1 VNAGRVGSY
10 EPLIELASGGMGIVY
25 VARKV
30 GDAGFE
36 RLVVLKRVH
45 RHLLVD
51 PSFRKMLRD
60 EARVLSLVHDAHVAS
75 VLDVVESEGE
85 LSLILEYVE
94 SLSLAALLSSARA
107 RGERLPMR
115 IAVRIVSDALAG
127 LHAAHAAVDA
137 EGVPLELI
145 HRDVSPQN
153 IIVGL
158 DGTSRLID
166 FGIAKATTPITDSRE
181 TEPTKSGVLKGKL
194 RYMSPEQ
201 VRQAPLDRRSD
212 VFSAGVVL
220 YEALTGEK
228 LFKSDDEGDLLLN
241 LLLGDVKSPTAW
253 VPDLPLE
260 LEAVVPRALARDRED
275 RFATAGD
282 FAEALDRVAP
292 LAPTREVARY
302 VEEHGME
309 TLATRRDR
317 IRAAARAVPTPSVP
331 PPATRSEPPRDLP
344 PPRRSVGVT
353 AGALALLA
361 LAGGVGVD
369 LVARRVSRA
378 PPEVPSAA
386 SSPSEAASD
395 DAAVAASAEAT
406 PAASSSA
413 HHAQPQPQP
422 QGSHPHA
429 PRTAPDLH
437 PNPYRAH

>member
-1 VNAGRVGSY
+1 VPFVNAGRVGSY

-60 EARVLSLVHDAHVAS
+60 EAQVLSLVHDAHVAS

-94 SLSLAALLSSARA
+94 SLSLSALLASARA
-107 RGERLPMR
+107 RGERLPVR
-115 IAVRIVSDALAG
+115 IAARIVSDALAG
-127 LHAAHAAVDA
+127 LHAAHGAIDT

-228 LFKSDDEGDLLLN
+228 LFQSDDEGDLLLN
-241 LLLGDVKSPTAW
+241 LLLGDVKSPTTW
-253 VPDLPLE
+253 VPDLSLE
-260 LEAVVPRALARDRED
+260 LEAVVLRALARDRED
-275 RFATAGD
+275 RFATAGE
-282 FAEALDRVAP
+282 FAEALDRVVT

-302 VEEHGME
+302 VEEHGMA
-309 TLATRRDR
+309 TLSARRDR
-317 IRAAARAVPTPSVP
+317 IRAAARAAPTPSVP
-331 PPATRSEPPRDLP
+331 PPATRSDAPREPPP
-344 PPRRSVGVT
+344 TRRRVGAT

-369 LVARRVSRA
+369 LVARRVYRA
-378 PPEVPSAA
+378 PLEA
-386 SSPSEAASD
+386 SSVASASAETPRDD
-395 DAAVAASAEAT
+395 DAAPASAEPT

-413 HHAQPQPQP
+413 HHPPAQS
-422 QGSHPHA
+422 SHPRT
-429 PRTAPDLH
+429 PRPAPDLH